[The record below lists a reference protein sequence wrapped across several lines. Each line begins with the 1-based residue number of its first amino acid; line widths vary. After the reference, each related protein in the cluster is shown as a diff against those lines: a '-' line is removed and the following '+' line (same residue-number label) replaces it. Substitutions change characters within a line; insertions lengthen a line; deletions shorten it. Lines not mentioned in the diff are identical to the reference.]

1 MSHSVRLERILLVF
15 QPQNPELIDQ
25 TFALAK
31 RHGSRVT
38 VIDVVEDADGFHG
51 LLPVASAK
59 ELRTVLVDA
68 RRADIES
75 ALAGAISKPAD
86 IDIKIAL
93 GLTAVEIIREADRG
107 NHDIVIKSAA
117 GPYGLQGML
126 FGGTDLKLLR
136 KCPRPVWMV
145 RKGAALLGG
154 RVLAAVNA
162 AGTGGAHDALNRMIV
177 DYAAH
182 IARAAGGRIEILY
195 CWQLPGETLLSSGRT
210 RMAPG
215 EFDTL
220 LQTAER
226 VHRRKLDDFVGRL
239 GAVDVPLSID
249 MVKGDPGE
257 TILSLAKERRS
268 DAVVMGTVG
277 RSGIDGVIIGN
288 TAEKVLSRIE
298 CSVLALKP
306 PGFVTPIR

>member
-1 MSHSVRLERILLVF
+1 MSRSVGFERILLIF
-15 QPQNPELIDQ
+15 QPHNPELIDQ
-25 TFALAK
+25 ALALGQ
-31 RHGSRVT
+31 RHASRVT
-38 VIDVVEDADGFHG
+38 VIDVVEDTDGFHG
-51 LLPVASAK
+51 LLPVASAD

-75 ALAGAISKPAD
+75 ALAGGISKPAD

-93 GLTAVEIIREADRG
+93 GLPAVEIIREADRG

-126 FGGTDLKLLR
+126 FGATDLKLLR

-145 RKGAALLGG
+145 RQGAALHGG
-154 RVLAAVNA
+154 RVLAAVNVSV
-162 AGTGGAHDALNRMIV
+162 TGEDHDALNRLIV
-177 DYAAH
+177 DYAAY
-182 IARAAGGRIEILY
+182 IARSAGGRIELLY
-195 CWQLPGETLLSSGRT
+195 CWQVPGETLLSSGRT
-210 RMAPG
+210 RMASR
-215 EFDTL
+215 ELDTL

-239 GAVDVPLSID
+239 GAVDVPLSVD

-257 TILSLAKERRS
+257 TILSLAKERRI
-268 DAVVMGTVG
+268 DVVVMGTVG